1 MSEGLQKI
9 LGITLFAA
17 LITVGAMASNDND
30 LSTTRNAAIPILGMG
45 GEEEPPPPSDKALA
59 KLEDR
64 VNEMGEMILEIS
76 SQVENLTPAGAE
88 GSQEGLEQLSSQ
100 VSDLVRELRR
110 TNTRLV
116 LARAEALLRDRG
128 CEVQR
133 GNEDEPWSCWYE
145 GVDDWGNPFGGQF
158 SYEDLA
164 GADLHN
170 ASLER
175 SVFVGADLRGTDF
188 SGAYLGGVDFTQAD
202 LRGAN
207 FTGASLHGRYGS
219 TAPGTNFTQAD
230 LTGADFTGATD
241 IEEANFLQAILTDVM
256 GLP

>member
-1 MSEGLQKI
+1 VSEGIQKVVGLTI
-9 LGITLFAA
+9 FAA
-17 LITVGAMASNDND
+17 LIVLGIVASDTD
-30 LSTTRNAAIPILGMG
+30 GQTTTRNAAIPMLNMD

-59 KLEDR
+59 KLEDK
-64 VNEMGEMILEIS
+64 VNEMGEMILEIA

-88 GSQEGLEQLSSQ
+88 GNQEGLEQLSSQ
-100 VSDLVRELRR
+100 VSDLVGELRR

-145 GVDDWGNPFGGQF
+145 GVNDWGNPFGGQF
-158 SYEDLA
+158 AYEDLA

-170 ASLER
+170 AFLER
-175 SVFVGADLRGTDF
+175 SSFGGADLRGTDF

-219 TAPGTNFTQAD
+219 TAPGTDFTQAD

-241 IEEANFLQAILTDVM
+241 IEEANFREAILTDVI